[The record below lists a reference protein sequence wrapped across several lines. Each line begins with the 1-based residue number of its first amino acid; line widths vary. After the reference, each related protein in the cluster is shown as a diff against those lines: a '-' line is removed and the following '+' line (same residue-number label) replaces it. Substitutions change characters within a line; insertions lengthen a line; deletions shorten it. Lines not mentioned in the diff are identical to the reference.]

1 MSSPDT
7 MSTAEAASRWRAL
20 QTLHLDPPAFVD
32 DWAVHLLPDDERDAL
47 RGDVGRAEFLSNTR
61 GWAMSG
67 VGVGCLLFAEDVV
80 LSAVE
85 SGIDQ
90 YVILGAGFDTFAMRH
105 PELAGRLTTFE
116 VDHPDVQRLKRQ
128 RLAAAPTSPVL
139 PHFVPVDFEVTL
151 LSAQLLASPYDA
163 TRPAVVSWLN
173 TLPYLTPAAIESTL
187 SELANLTAPGSI
199 LVCNYPCK
207 DVPITDEQRAV
218 LRNNSANV
226 AARGEPFQSRFTPD
240 EFVAMLASHGFEV
253 TNHST
258 DHDLNERYYAN
269 RSDGFCAGVP
279 ARIVTA
285 HR

>member
-1 MSSPDT
+1 MTSPDT

-32 DWAVHLLPDDERDAL
+32 DWAVLLLPDDERDEL
-47 RGDVGRAEFLSNTR
+47 RGDTGRAEFLSNTR

-80 LSAVE
+80 LAAVE
-85 SGIDQ
+85 SGVDQ

-105 PELAGRLTTFE
+105 PELAGRLVTFE

-151 LSAQLLASPYDA
+151 LSAQLLASPYDT

-187 SELANLTAPGSI
+187 AELTNLTAPGSI

-240 EFVAMLASHGFEV
+240 EFVALLAAHGFAV
-253 TNHST
+253 TDHLT

-269 RSDGFCAGVP
+269 RTDGFRAGVP

-285 HR
+285 RR

>member
-32 DWAVHLLPDDERDAL
+32 DWAVHLLPGGEREAL
-47 RGDVGRAEFLSNTR
+47 RGDEGRAEFLSNTR

-67 VGVGCLLFAEDVV
+67 VGVGSLLFAEDVV
-80 LSAVE
+80 LAAVE

-105 PELAGRLTTFE
+105 PELAGRLAIFE

-128 RLAAAPTSPVL
+128 RLGAAPAVPVL

-151 LSAQLLASPYDA
+151 LSEQLLASPYDA

-187 SELANLTAPGSI
+187 AELADLTAPGSI

-207 DVPITDEQRAV
+207 GVPISDEQMAV
-218 LRNNSANV
+218 LRSNSANV

-240 EFVAMLASHGFEV
+240 EFVSLLAQHEFVVEQ
-253 TNHST
+253 HLT
-258 DHDLNERYYAN
+258 DLDLNARYYAN
-269 RSDGFCAGVP
+269 RTDGFRAGVP
-279 ARIVTA
+279 ARIITA
-285 HR
+285 RR

>member
-1 MSSPDT
+1 

-32 DWAVHLLPDDERDAL
+32 DWAVQLLPDDEREAL
-47 RGDVGRAEFLSNTR
+47 RGDAGRDEFLSNTR

-80 LSAVE
+80 LAAVAA
-85 SGIDQ
+85 GVDQ

-116 VDHPDVQRLKRQ
+116 VDHPGVQQLKRR
-128 RLAAAPTSPVL
+128 RLAAAAAAEAVVV

-151 LSAQLLASPYDA
+151 LSQQLLASPYDT

-173 TLPYLTPAAIESTL
+173 TLPYLTPAAIEATL
-187 SELANLTAPGSI
+187 GELANLTAPGSI

-226 AARGEPFQSRFTPD
+226 AARGEPFQSRFAPD
-240 EFVAMLASHGFEV
+240 EFVALLARHGFAV
-253 TNHST
+253 DDHLT
-258 DHDLNERYYAN
+258 DHDLNERYYAD
-269 RSDGFCAGVP
+269 RTDGFRAGVP

-285 HR
+285 RR

>member
-1 MSSPDT
+1 

-47 RGDVGRAEFLSNTR
+47 RGEAGRAEFLSNTR

-67 VGVGCLLFAEDVV
+67 VGVGSLLFAEDVV
-80 LSAVE
+80 LAAVE

-105 PELAGRLTTFE
+105 PELVGRLVMFE

-128 RLAAAPTSPVL
+128 RLAAAPSSVVL

-151 LSAQLLASPYDA
+151 LSAQLLASPYDS

-173 TLPYLTPAAIESTL
+173 TLPYLTPTAIESTL
-187 SELANLTAPGSI
+187 SALATLMAPGST

-207 DVPITDEQRAV
+207 NVPITDEQLAV

-240 EFVAMLASHGFEV
+240 EFVALLAAHGFAV
-253 TNHST
+253 ADHLT

-269 RSDGFCAGVP
+269 RTDGFRAGVP

-285 HR
+285 RR